1 MGTPDPDKWPGL
13 VDLPE
18 WKPDN
23 FDKYIGEPLSKI
35 CPKLDSDGLD
45 LLDKML
51 RCNPAERIS
60 AKDAITHAYFKDIP
74 DNLKKLYT
82 N

>member
-1 MGTPDPDKWPGL
+1 MGTPDPDTWTGL
-13 VDLPE
+13 TELPE
-18 WKPDN
+18 WKPEN
-23 FDKYIGEPLSKI
+23 FDKSQGEALSKI
-35 CPKLDSDGLD
+35 CPKMDSDGLD

-51 RCNPAERIS
+51 RSNPAERIT
-60 AKDAITHAYFKDIP
+60 AKDALNHVFFKDIP